1 MGNESEISIQHP
13 DFQPITKSDNKQPHD
28 PSTEYGMEAS
38 MFNLRQFKI
47 RSQLI
52 FLLAAVFSLFLISAL
67 VSYQALNRAKAE
79 FTGFISQ
86 DQRLLLNYTELY
98 ANGLQM
104 GQALRNIIL
113 DPANPKAYQNFEK
126 AGKDMDVLLGNT
138 RELVKD
144 DAAQADILGKVS
156 QLRDKQ
162 KSLQASIQEQV
173 KNGQIDMAKSQLNQ
187 DETPVWREIK
197 KQLQDRIK
205 SQKESIEAREKEMQ
219 ASSSRAQQITL
230 ALSAMAVFAGLG
242 IASAIVANILSQIN
256 LLGTSLEALSQ
267 GEGDLTAR
275 LNVHGNN
282 ELCRVSSAFNQ
293 FVEHIQAMVSGIK
306 ANANQLH
313 ELSSSLANASSSL
326 RSVSTEQ
333 TGALTSTAAAVD
345 EMTSSIASVADGAE
359 RVKEVSEKSAEYSDR
374 GLSMMGQLG
383 GAMAGVQQ
391 AVHEMAGSVG
401 QFLESTQ
408 SIIGAT
414 QHVKDIA
421 EQINLLA
428 LNAAIEA
435 ARAGEQGRGFA
446 VVADEVRKL
455 AEKTAQYA
463 NEINRVTAEL
473 ESRSSQ
479 VESTIRKGETALEE
493 SAKRSGEVSEIVELA
508 HSAVVGAR
516 QGVDEITTSVKEQ
529 SLASGSIA
537 QNLNR
542 VADFAVQ
549 TEHAIAESDRT
560 VQELRNLANVL
571 FNTVSRFRS

>member
-1 MGNESEISIQHP
+1 ML
-13 DFQPITKSDNKQPHD
+13 
-28 PSTEYGMEAS
+28 
-38 MFNLRQFKI
+38 NLRQFKV

-67 VSYQALNRAKAE
+67 VSYQALNRAKTE
-79 FTGFISQ
+79 FTGFIAQ

-98 ANGLQM
+98 ADGLQM

-113 DPANPKAYQNFEK
+113 DPANPKAYSNFEK
-126 AGKDMDVLLGNT
+126 AGKDMDTLLANT
-138 RELVKD
+138 GELVKSD
-144 DAAQADILGKVS
+144 TAQAGLLGKVA

-162 KSLQASIQEQV
+162 KTLQASIQDHV
-173 KNGQIDMAKSQLNQ
+173 KNSRIDEAKTQLNK

-197 KQLQDRIK
+197 QLLQERIK
-205 SQKESIEAREKEMQ
+205 AQKESIEAREKEMQ
-219 ASSSRAQQITL
+219 ASTSRAQQITL
-230 ALSAMAVFAGLG
+230 ALSALAVFAGLG
-242 IASAIVANILSQIN
+242 IASAIVANILGQIN
-256 LLGTSLEALSQ
+256 LLGSSLEALAQ

-275 LNVHGNN
+275 LNVQGNN
-282 ELCRVSSAFNQ
+282 ELCRVSTAFNQ
-293 FVEHIQAMVSGIK
+293 FVEHIQTMVSGIK
-306 ANANQLH
+306 NNANQLH
-313 ELSSSLANASSSL
+313 DLSVNLARASSSL

-359 RVKEVSEKSAEYSDR
+359 RVKEISEKSADYSDR
-374 GLSMMGQLG
+374 GLNMMSQLG
-383 GAMAGVQQ
+383 GAMSGVQQ

-455 AEKTAQYA
+455 AEKTAEYA

-473 ESRSSQ
+473 ESRSSH
-479 VESTIRKGETALEE
+479 VESTIRKGEAALEE
-493 SAKRSGEVSEIVELA
+493 STRRSSEVSSIVEQA
-508 HSAVVGAR
+508 HTAVVGAR
-516 QGVDEITTSVKEQ
+516 QGVDEITASVKEQ
-529 SLASGSIA
+529 SQASGSIA

-560 VQELRNLANVL
+560 VQELNNLADAL

>member
-1 MGNESEISIQHP
+1 
-13 DFQPITKSDNKQPHD
+13 
-28 PSTEYGMEAS
+28 

-79 FTGFISQ
+79 FTSFIAQ

-126 AGKDMDVLLGNT
+126 AGKDMDGLLENT
-138 RELVKD
+138 RELVKAD
-144 DAAQADILGKVS
+144 PAQADILAKVS
-156 QLRDKQ
+156 QLRDRQ
-162 KSLQASIQEQV
+162 KSLQAAIQEQV
-173 KNGQIDMAKSQLNQ
+173 RSSLIEEAKSQLNK

-197 KQLQDRIK
+197 QLLQDRIK
-205 SQKESIEAREKEMQ
+205 AQKESIDAREKEMQ
-219 ASSSRAQQITL
+219 ASSSRAQQISL
-230 ALSAMAVFAGLG
+230 ALSALAVFAGLG

-256 LLGTSLEALSQ
+256 LLGSSLEALSQ

-275 LNVHGNN
+275 LNVRGNN
-282 ELCRVSSAFNQ
+282 ELCRVSVAFNQ
-293 FVEHIQAMVSGIK
+293 FVEHIQGMVSGIK
-306 ANANQLH
+306 SNADQLH
-313 ELSSSLANASSSL
+313 ELSANLANASSSL

-345 EMTSSIASVADGAE
+345 EMTSSIASVADSAE
-359 RVKEVSEKSAEYSDR
+359 RVKEISEQSADYSDR
-374 GLSMMGQLG
+374 GLNMMGQLG
-383 GAMAGVQQ
+383 GAMTGVQE

-401 QFLESTQ
+401 QFLESTH

-455 AEKTAQYA
+455 AEKTAEYA

-479 VESTIRKGETALEE
+479 VESTIRKGEAALEE
-493 SAKRSGEVSEIVELA
+493 STKRSGEVSSIVEQA

-516 QGVDEITTSVKEQ
+516 QGVEEITNSVKEQ
-529 SLASGSIA
+529 SQASGSIA

-560 VQELRNLANVL
+560 VRELRDLADAL
-571 FNTVSRFRS
+571 FKTVSRFRS

>member
-1 MGNESEISIQHP
+1 ML
-13 DFQPITKSDNKQPHD
+13 
-28 PSTEYGMEAS
+28 
-38 MFNLRQFKI
+38 NLRQFKV

-52 FLLAAVFSLFLISAL
+52 FLLAAVFTLFLVSAF

-79 FTGFISQ
+79 FSSFISQ
-86 DQRLLLNYTELY
+86 DQKLLLNYTELY

-113 DPANPKAYQNFEK
+113 DPANPKAYQNFDK
-126 AGKDMDVLLGNT
+126 AGQDMDKLLADT
-138 RELVKD
+138 RELVKSD
-144 DAAQADILGKVS
+144 SAQSDILGKVG

-162 KSLQASIQEQV
+162 KAHQATIQDQV
-173 KNGQIDMAKSQLNQ
+173 KNSQIEEAKTRLNK

-197 KQLQDRIK
+197 QLLQDRIK
-205 SQKESIEAREKEMQ
+205 TQKESIEAREKEMQ
-219 ASSSRAQQITL
+219 ASTSRAQQITL
-230 ALSAMAVFAGLG
+230 ALSALAVVVGLV
-242 IASAIVANILSQIN
+242 IAAAIVANILHQIN
-256 LLGTSLEALSQ
+256 QLGTSLEALAQ

-275 LNVHGNN
+275 LDVHGNN
-282 ELCRVSSAFNQ
+282 ELCRVSAAFNT
-293 FVEHIQAMVSGIK
+293 FVGNLQTMVGGIK
-306 ANANQLH
+306 ANAVQLH
-313 ELSSSLANASSSL
+313 ALSTDLAQSSSSL
-326 RSVSTEQ
+326 RAVSTEQ

-359 RVKEVSEKSAEYSDR
+359 RVKEVSAQSADYSDR
-374 GLSMMGQLG
+374 GLAMMGQLT

-463 NEINRVTAEL
+463 NEINKVTAEL
-473 ESRSSQ
+473 EANSSQ
-479 VESTIRKGETALEE
+479 VESTIRKGESALEE
-493 SAKRSGEVSEIVELA
+493 SAKRSGEVSSIVKQA

-516 QGVDEITTSVKEQ
+516 QGVDEITSSVKEQ
-529 SLASGSIA
+529 SQASGSIA

-542 VADFAVQ
+542 VADFAVR
-549 TEHAIAESDRT
+549 TEQAIEASDRT
-560 VQELRNLANVL
+560 VQELRELADAL
-571 FNTVSRFRS
+571 HSTVSRFRS